1 MCSHL
6 HPVLT
11 QCCGCACC
19 HCRTGATA
27 ATWSLQRLD
36 ALAADVIDVLQHD
49 HPETL
54 ESSDSS
60 SSSSSARDISSEED
74 SGSGSSSSVAQQ
86 SSTAATARPRVLS
99 QKYPMQVLGA
109 VNSVLFGRQGYAAC
123 NRYGTPSDS
132 QLATVLESGPGSCAA
147 LTVLYLEVG
156 ILLCLTL
163 TVTLSVT
170 ALVDLAA
177 VPASQQ

>member
-1 MCSHL
+1 MCSNGALASCPHL
-6 HPVLT
+6 AA
-11 QCCGCACC
+11 GCACC
-19 HCRTGATA
+19 ACRTGATA

-49 HPETL
+49 HPQALLPADT
-54 ESSDSS
+54 SSSSSAPDASSEKDSGSS
-60 SSSSSARDISSEED
+60 SSSSS
-74 SGSGSSSSVAQQ
+74 SGSVAQQ
-86 SSTAATARPRVLS
+86 TSKAATARPRVLS

-147 LTVLYLEVG
+147 LTVLYLEVR
-156 ILLCLTL
+156 LL
-163 TVTLSVT
+163 
-170 ALVDLAA
+170 
-177 VPASQQ
+177 